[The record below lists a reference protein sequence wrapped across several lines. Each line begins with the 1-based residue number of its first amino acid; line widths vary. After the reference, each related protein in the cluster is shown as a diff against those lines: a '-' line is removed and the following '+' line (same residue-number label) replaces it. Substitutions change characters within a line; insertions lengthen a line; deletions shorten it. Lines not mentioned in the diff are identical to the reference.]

1 MFAGNL
7 DASKGDVFDV
17 VPMTGFCSTAAF
29 VGETFLKNHQLAGSR
44 RRPFTKILQQE
55 TRNEGQQQNRNSKKD
70 RWAKDGAGSQRVKYC
85 EHAQHNEA

>member
-17 VPMTGFCSTAAF
+17 VPNTGFYSTAAF
-29 VGETFLKNHQLAGSR
+29 VGETFLKNRQLTGSR

-55 TRNEGQQQNRNSKKD
+55 TADE
-70 RWAKDGAGSQRVKYC
+70 
-85 EHAQHNEA
+85 